1 MLLSNPFPSYTNK
14 DGDTIREGPRFLYE
28 LAKYKMCSKGM
39 EYIGGKFIQVDSE
52 IRSKVII
59 KKMNDY
65 KILLSINMIEAPL
78 KYIQDGKL
86 QRV

>member
-1 MLLSNPFPSYTNK
+1 MCTN
-14 DGDTIREGPRFLYE
+14 
-28 LAKYKMCSKGM
+28 GM

-59 KKMNDY
+59 KEINDY